1 MWKLSFAL
9 DSTRKLEFKS
19 EGHLREAVARRI
31 QLNLNIIIPIL
42 FRTCATQDHCKR
54 SSGIINLYHHIC
66 PCHQCTSDAS
76 DWRYLMIVAP
86 HVIAACFLIL
96 NLILNMLLLLFL
108 FYASESYS
116 HMILA
121 GHFLLQSE
129 PRLQYIDI
137 Y

>member
-1 MWKLSFAL
+1 
-9 DSTRKLEFKS
+9 
-19 EGHLREAVARRI
+19 
-31 QLNLNIIIPIL
+31 
-42 FRTCATQDHCKR
+42 
-54 SSGIINLYHHIC
+54 
-66 PCHQCTSDAS
+66 
-76 DWRYLMIVAP
+76 MIVAP

-96 NLILNMLLLLFL
+96 ILILNMLLLLFL

-137 Y
+137 YIDISRPQFNVRRSTIININIRSFKVLYTSAHLDTIPSHPSPL